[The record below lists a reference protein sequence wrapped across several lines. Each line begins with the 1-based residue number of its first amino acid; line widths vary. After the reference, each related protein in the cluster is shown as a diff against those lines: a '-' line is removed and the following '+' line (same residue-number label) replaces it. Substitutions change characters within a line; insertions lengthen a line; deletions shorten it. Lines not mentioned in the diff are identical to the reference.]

1 MRNNLTSREGL
12 PGRPCRVPS
21 ASVQTPEYLTS
32 LAGQLCTHLQTR
44 PSPPIALTRARLR
57 LRRRTRNPWR
67 PPGRREAPRPARPAG
82 VTTDGAEGPRPTAGR
97 PGPSPRPPG
106 TAPGSRPGRQRR
118 GQNALINNGAD
129 TRQVPREAIKSRN
142 KVVPCD
148 PKHFYQNVQIAESTV
163 SRSSANANATCS
175 KPSPRQGQRH
185 RRPQRVPSAAIHP
198 RPEGGWRGPLRLPE
212 PKGPWDTFA
221 EPAGSGPR
229 APSDLREGEP
239 VGAGGLL
246 DLQLEGV
253 LVGVV
258 LHDVVVHVHQDPAGR
273 EATRVHPPPPALQSE
288 PDRPASP
295 PPTRC
300 AAGGNLFQPL
310 HASSSPS
317 ERQVQ

>member
-1 MRNNLTSREGL
+1 MYTFTDAALATYCTDARAAAAPQTHAEPPAASGTEG
-12 PGRPCRVPS
+12 GASARPPCWS
-21 ASVQTPEYLTS
+21 
-32 LAGQLCTHLQTR
+32 HH
-44 PSPPIALTRARLR
+44 
-57 LRRRTRNPWR
+57 RRRR
-67 PPGRREAPRPARPAG
+67 
-82 VTTDGAEGPRPTAGR
+82 GAEGPRPTTGR

>member
-1 MRNNLTSREGL
+1 MQ
-12 PGRPCRVPS
+12 RVQS
-21 ASVQTPEYLTS
+21 
-32 LAGQLCTHLQTR
+32 
-44 PSPPIALTRARLR
+44 RLR
-57 LRRRTRNPWR
+57 AK
-67 PPGRREAPRPARPAG
+67 GSA
-82 VTTDGAEGPRPTAGR
+82 TAGR
-97 PGPSPRPPG
+97 KGSPPLPSTRGRKAAGGGPCGCPNPRAHGTPSRSPR
-106 TAPGSRPGRQRR
+106 
-118 GQNALINNGAD
+118 
-129 TRQVPREAIKSRN
+129 
-142 KVVPCD
+142 
-148 PKHFYQNVQIAESTV
+148 
-163 SRSSANANATCS
+163 
-175 KPSPRQGQRH
+175 
-185 RRPQRVPSAAIHP
+185 
-198 RPEGGWRGPLRLPE
+198 
-212 PKGPWDTFA
+212 
-221 EPAGSGPR
+221 GSGPR